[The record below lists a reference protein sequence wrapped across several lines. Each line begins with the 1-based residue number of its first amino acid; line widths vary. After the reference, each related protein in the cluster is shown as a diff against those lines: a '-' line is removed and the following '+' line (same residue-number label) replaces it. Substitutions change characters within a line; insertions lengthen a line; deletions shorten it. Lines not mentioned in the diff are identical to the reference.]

1 VVSSQE
7 LGTGGP
13 EPVVLLE
20 ELQALQA
27 TNGTAANATAANAT
41 AANATEVNATAA
53 TPAPPAQNDA
63 KKKEKLKEGMTKAKI
78 QQYLRKIR
86 EFQRMKKQ
94 RWDPS
99 VEQNLAEK
107 LVTVDGLM
115 EQSPEEKELEA
126 KLRKSVKGMKGT
138 GVELSLT
145 KRAQELDTEKKQA
158 KAQKASKRR
167 EAFLRRM

>member
-1 VVSSQE
+1 MGRQGREGELTSREMARALLVLLIAATAAVVSSQE

-27 TNGTAANATAANAT
+27 TNGT

-99 VEQNLAEK
+99 VEQNLAE
-107 LVTVDGLM
+107 
-115 EQSPEEKELEA
+115 
-126 KLRKSVKGMKGT
+126 
-138 GVELSLT
+138 
-145 KRAQELDTEKKQA
+145 
-158 KAQKASKRR
+158 
-167 EAFLRRM
+167 